1 MATFKEVVSEPA
13 GLISFPPWSLLVP
26 LSYALVVAECL
37 PKKNHITNNKL
48 VENASYISSCN
59 FTA

>member
-37 PKKNHITNNKL
+37 QEKI
-48 VENASYISSCN
+48 I
-59 FTA
+59 